1 LRKNDYLNTV
11 ISILIAFLVGGIAV
25 MVMGYNPFETFSQL
39 FQGAF
44 VGNFNLGCTLE
55 KFVPLVLTALA
66 FTVSSSVSVFNVGVE
81 GELYLGAMAAA
92 WVGFTIVG
100 VSSPLH
106 IFLCILLAMIVG
118 ALWAAIPG
126 ILKAYFKVN
135 EVCTTILFNSV
146 AVLITSY
153 LVSYPF
159 SGHLGVPQTP
169 VIADTA
175 KLFHF
180 LKPSRANAGLFIAIA
195 VIIFIYWLLYRTT
208 VGYKLRS
215 VGLNPN
221 FSDYI
226 GIDSKKTMVSGM
238 MMSGAIGGLAGA
250 IEVMG
255 IYGCFLDNF
264 STGIAFDGMLAALI
278 AKNNILMIPLVSLF
292 LAVLKA
298 GSLGMERF
306 TGVPKSLIDAIIAM
320 FIILATMEG
329 LFLLKKQRKLKA

>member
-1 LRKNDYLNTV
+1 MKKNDYVNTL
-11 ISILIAFLVGGIAV
+11 ISIIISFLLGGIVIAI
-25 MVMGYNPFETFSQL
+25 MGYNPLETFSQL

-66 FTVSSSVSVFNVGVE
+66 FTVSSAVSVFNVGVE
-81 GELYLGAMAAA
+81 GELYLGAIAAA
-92 WVGFTIVG
+92 WVGFSVVG
-100 VSSPLH
+100 VSSPVH
-106 IFLCILLAMIVG
+106 IFLCILLAMVVG

-153 LVSYPF
+153 LVSYPL

-169 VIADTA
+169 PIADTA
-175 KLFHF
+175 KLFRI
-180 LKPSRANAGLFIAIA
+180 LKPSRANIGLFIAIA
-195 VIIFIYWLLYRTT
+195 VIIFIYWLLFHTT
-208 VGYKLRS
+208 IGYKLRS

-226 GIDSKKTMVSGM
+226 GIDSKKTMVGGM
-238 MMSGAIGGLAGA
+238 MLSGAIGGLAGA

-264 STGIAFDGMLAALI
+264 SIGIAFDGMLAALI
-278 AKNNILMIPLVSLF
+278 AKNNILMIPVVSLF
-292 LAVLKA
+292 LAVLKS

-329 LFLLKKQRKLKA
+329 LFLFKKQRKLRA

>member
-1 LRKNDYLNTV
+1 LKKNDYTNTLISIV
-11 ISILIAFLVGGIAV
+11 ISLILGGIVVAL
-25 MVMGYNPFETFSQL
+25 MGYNPWETFSQL

-44 VGNFNLGCTLE
+44 AGNFNLGCTLE

-81 GELYLGAMAAA
+81 GELYLGAIAAA
-92 WVGFTIVG
+92 WVGFTVVG
-100 VSSPLH
+100 VSSPVH
-106 IFLCILLAMIVG
+106 IFLCILLAITVG

-153 LVSYPF
+153 LVSYPL

-169 VIADTA
+169 PIADTA
-175 KLFHF
+175 KLFHI
-180 LKPSRANAGLFIAIA
+180 LKPSRANVGLFIAIA
-195 VIIFIYWLLYRTT
+195 VIVFIYWLLYHTT
-208 VGYKLRS
+208 IGYKLRS

-226 GIDSKKTMVSGM
+226 GIDSKKTMVGGM
-238 MMSGAIGGLAGA
+238 MLSGAIGGLAGA

-278 AKNNILMIPLVSLF
+278 AKNNILMIPVVSLF
-292 LAVLKA
+292 LAVLKS

-329 LFLLKKQRKLKA
+329 LFLFKKQRKLNA